1 MSRYSYLFLLI
12 FFTTPLFSNFE
23 KVGVIDELEGNVTI
37 NSAQMG
43 LIPGTAIAGRLL
55 YDGDIIHT
63 GENGKIKLSLIGSDH
78 HITIFGSAELQING
92 GEASSQ
98 LELNYGNIFT
108 QFSNDPNTNC
118 SIITNSSRIY
128 QKEGEL
134 WISRNFTNEDH
145 IFTIMG
151 TAQVFN
157 SITGVEMNMEMGE
170 MIISNLDSLGD
181 IKDFTVEML
190 PPEIFKQYQMNRE
203 EEKEDIVFTVMNYF
217 SEDSLIISTF
227 QSAEE
232 KQRRFNFAL
241 EADVVSLEKNSYTK
255 ASLLPMYNGDRL
267 QFGYNLAG
275 FIGMSDSA
283 ANLNSF
289 STLSQILAPMIFQY
303 QSKNGDYNL
312 KLGHIKNLTFGY
324 GMLLK
329 RYTNT
334 ISYPI
339 KQDGGMLFYF
349 QSDAGNY
356 TYQLFVSSIGELA
369 NKGGIVGMYGSAV
382 INKIKPLKL
391 GFGIVH
397 DLNQF
402 SSVSDSIWNGVTPRK
417 RSISGYQVDF
427 TYELKSDL
435 RNDTYL
441 FGEFTALNYPNDLR
455 YIRSEPTN
463 GDTTKQ
469 GFERKSSF
477 GFLGPGIWWKIGHHR
492 DIKIAFTYSSSLHIA
507 PFFGET
513 YNLERVHYVP
523 KTILDTLEN
532 YKLYST
538 DDKWNEMIT
547 KNHID
552 SDSTAYYLPKDVNA
566 LLDPSRNVYNKI
578 GLYAEYHYKFR
589 SFYEYSFDISLFQET
604 GSENP
609 TTYYTLGMN
618 FIIHEGLIQGISECT
633 LYFNQYFTSEPLNT
647 SAYNENTVFGAR
659 LGIKLLH
666 NVSLRMYLHDVFYD
680 IDLTDSNYKVELIR
694 TTTAEIEFR
703 F

>member
-12 FFTTPLFSNFE
+12 FFTTPLFSNYE
-23 KVGVIDELEGNVTI
+23 KVGVIDELEGNITI
-37 NSAQMG
+37 KPAQMDI
-43 LIPGTAIAGRLL
+43 IPGTAIAGRLL

-118 SIITNSSRIY
+118 SIITHSSRIY

-227 QSAEE
+227 QSVEE

-477 GFLGPGIWWKIGHHR
+477 GILGPGIWWKIGHHR

-507 PFFGET
+507 PVFGET

-523 KTILDTLEN
+523 KTILDTLAN
-532 YKLYST
+532 YELFST

-547 KNHID
+547 EHPID
-552 SDSTAYYLPKDVNA
+552 TISTAYYLPKDVYA
-566 LLDPSRNVYNKI
+566 LLDPTKNVHNKI
-578 GLYAEYHYKFR
+578 GFYAEYKYHFR
-589 SFYEYSFDISLFQET
+589 NFYNYSLDLSIFKET
-604 GSENP
+604 RAVESS
-609 TTYYTLGMN
+609 TTYYSLGLEL
-618 FIIHEGLIQGISECT
+618 FIREGLIQGISEFG
-633 LYFNQYFTSEPLNT
+633 LYFNQYFTSDLFNS
-647 SAYNENTVFGAR
+647 SAYNENMVMGAK
-659 LGIKLLH
+659 LGIKLLQ
-666 NVSLRMYLHDVFYD
+666 NLSLQMHRHDVFYD
-680 IDLTDSNYKVELIR
+680 RNLDGEVNLNSTMGVGLVAK
-694 TTTAEIEFR
+694 F
-703 F
+703 

>member
-12 FFTTPLFSNFE
+12 FATSPLFSNFG
-23 KVGVIDELEGNVTI
+23 KVGVINELEGNVTI

-118 SIITNSSRIY
+118 SIITHSSRIY

-217 SEDSLIISTF
+217 SEDSLIFSTF
-227 QSAEE
+227 HSVEE

-523 KTILDTLEN
+523 KTILDTLAN
-532 YKLYST
+532 YELFST

-547 KNHID
+547 EHPID
-552 SDSTAYYLPKDVNA
+552 TISTAYYLPKDVYA
-566 LLDPSRNVYNKI
+566 LLDPTKNVHNKI
-578 GLYAEYHYKFR
+578 GFSAEYKYHFR
-589 SFYEYSFDISLFQET
+589 NYYNYSFDLSIFKET
-604 GSENP
+604 KAVESS
-609 TTYYTLGMN
+609 TTYYSLGLEL
-618 FIIHEGLIQGISECT
+618 FIQEGLIQGISEIG
-633 LYFNQYFTSEPLNT
+633 LYFNQYFTSDLFNS
-647 SAYNENTVFGAR
+647 SAYNENMVMGAS
-659 LGIKLLH
+659 LGLKLLE
-666 NVSLRMYLHDVFYD
+666 NISLQMYRHDVFYD
-680 IDLTDSNYKVELIR
+680 RNLDGEVNLNSSMGVGLVAK
-694 TTTAEIEFR
+694 F
-703 F
+703 

>member
-12 FFTTPLFSNFE
+12 FFTTPLFSNYE

-37 NSAQMG
+37 NSAQRG
-43 LIPGTAIAGRLL
+43 LIPSIAIAGRLL

-118 SIITNSSRIY
+118 SIITHSSRIY

-227 QSAEE
+227 QSVEE
-232 KQRRFNFAL
+232 KQRRFNSAL
-241 EADVVSLEKNSYTK
+241 KAGVVSIEKNSYTK

-523 KTILDTLEN
+523 KTILDTLAN
-532 YKLYST
+532 YELFST

-547 KNHID
+547 EHPID
-552 SDSTAYYLPKDVNA
+552 TISTAYYLPKDVYA
-566 LLDPSRNVYNKI
+566 LLDPTKNVHNKI
-578 GLYAEYHYKFR
+578 GFSAEYKYHFR
-589 SFYEYSFDISLFQET
+589 NYYNYSFDLSIFKET
-604 GSENP
+604 RAVESS
-609 TTYYTLGMN
+609 TTYYSLGLEL
-618 FIIHEGLIQGISECT
+618 FIQEGLIQGISEFG
-633 LYFNQYFTSEPLNT
+633 LYFNQYFTSDLFNS
-647 SAYNENTVFGAR
+647 SAYNENMVMGAN
-659 LGIKLLH
+659 LGIKLLE
-666 NVSLRMYLHDVFYD
+666 NISLQMYRHDVFYD
-680 IDLTDSNYKVELIR
+680 RNLDGEVNLNSTMGVGLVAK
-694 TTTAEIEFR
+694 F
-703 F
+703 

>member
-12 FFTTPLFSNFE
+12 FFTTPLLSNFE

-118 SIITNSSRIY
+118 SIITHSSRIY

-227 QSAEE
+227 QSVEE

-241 EADVVSLEKNSYTK
+241 EAELVSLEKNSYTK

-369 NKGGIVGMYGSAV
+369 NKGGIVGIYGSAV

-397 DLNQF
+397 DINQF

-417 RSISGYQVDF
+417 RSINGYQVDF

-463 GDTTKQ
+463 GNRTKQ

-523 KTILDTLEN
+523 KTILDTLAN
-532 YKLYST
+532 YELFST

-547 KNHID
+547 EHPID
-552 SDSTAYYLPKDVNA
+552 TISTAYYLPKDVYA
-566 LLDPSRNVYNKI
+566 LLDPTKNVHNKI
-578 GLYAEYHYKFR
+578 GFYAEYKYHFR
-589 SFYEYSFDISLFQET
+589 NFYNYSLDLSIFKET
-604 GSENP
+604 RAVESS
-609 TTYYTLGMN
+609 TTYYSLGLDL
-618 FIIHEGLIQGISECT
+618 FIQEGLIQGISEIG
-633 LYFNQYFTSEPLNT
+633 LYFNQYFTSDLFNS
-647 SAYNENTVFGAR
+647 SAYNENMVMGAK
-659 LGIKLLH
+659 LGIKLLQ
-666 NVSLRMYLHDVFYD
+666 NLSLQMHRHDVFYD
-680 IDLTDSNYKVELIR
+680 RNLDGEVNLNSTMGVGLVAK
-694 TTTAEIEFR
+694 F
-703 F
+703 

>member
-12 FFTTPLFSNFE
+12 FATAPLFSNFE
-23 KVGVIDELEGNVTI
+23 EVGVIDELEGNVTI
-37 NSAQMG
+37 KPAQID
-43 LIPGTAIAGRLL
+43 LIPGVAIAGRSL
-55 YDGDIIHT
+55 YNGDIIHS
-63 GENGKIKLSLIGSDH
+63 GENGKVKFSIRGNDN
-78 HITIFGSAELQING
+78 HITMFGTTELQING
-92 GEASSQ
+92 GEISSQ
-98 LELNYGNIFT
+98 LELNYGKIFT
-108 QFSNDPNTNC
+108 QFSNDPNSSCT
-118 SIITNSSRIY
+118 ITTNSSRIY
-128 QKEGEL
+128 QKEGKL

-145 IFTIMG
+145 IFAIMG
-151 TAQVFN
+151 NAQISN
-157 SITGVEMNMEMGE
+157 SFTNAEIKIEMGE
-170 MIISNLDSLGD
+170 MVISNTDILGSK
-181 IKDFTVEML
+181 IEITEEIL
-190 PPEIFKQYQMNRE
+190 PSEIFMHYQMNN
-203 EEKEDIVFTVMNYF
+203 EEKNEDIIFTVMNYF

-227 QSAEE
+227 QSVEE

-241 EADVVSLEKNSYTK
+241 EAGVVSLEKNSYTK

-283 ANLNSF
+283 TNLNLF
-289 STLSQILAPMIFQY
+289 SNFAQLLAPLTFNY

-356 TYQLFVSSIGELA
+356 TCQLFASSIGELA
-369 NKGGIVGMYGSAV
+369 NKGGIVGLYGSAV

-391 GFGIVH
+391 GFGIVK

-417 RSISGYQVDF
+417 RSINGYQVDF

-441 FGEFTALNYPNDLR
+441 FGEFTALNYPKDLR
-455 YIRSEPTN
+455 YIRSEPAN

-477 GFLGPGIWWKIGHHR
+477 GILGPGIWWKIGNHR
-492 DIKIAFTYSSSLHIA
+492 DIKIAFTYSSSLHIV

-523 KTILDTLEN
+523 KTVLDTLEN
-532 YKLYST
+532 YEFYSK

-547 KNHID
+547 ENHID
-552 SDSTAYYLPKDVNA
+552 SNYTAFFLPKDVYA
-566 LLDPSRNVYNKI
+566 LLDPTKNVHNKTGFTI
-578 GLYAEYHYKFR
+578 
-589 SFYEYSFDISLFQET
+589 EYSHQYRQYYNYSIDLAMFKET
-604 GSENP
+604 GVIESP
-609 TTYYTLGMN
+609 ATYYSLGME
-618 FIIHEGLIQGISECT
+618 FFIHEGLIQGISEFG
-633 LYFNQYFTSEPLNT
+633 LYFNQYFTSELFNSST
-647 SAYNENTVFGAR
+647 YNENMVLGASV
-659 LGIKLLH
+659 GIKLLE
-666 NVSLRMYLHDVFYD
+666 NVSLRMYRHDVFYD
-680 IDLTDSNYKVELIR
+680 RNLDGEVNLNSTMGVGLVAK
-694 TTTAEIEFR
+694 F
-703 F
+703 

>member
-1 MSRYSYLFLLI
+1 
-12 FFTTPLFSNFE
+12 
-23 KVGVIDELEGNVTI
+23 
-37 NSAQMG
+37 
-43 LIPGTAIAGRLL
+43 
-55 YDGDIIHT
+55 
-63 GENGKIKLSLIGSDH
+63 
-78 HITIFGSAELQING
+78 
-92 GEASSQ
+92 
-98 LELNYGNIFT
+98 
-108 QFSNDPNTNC
+108 
-118 SIITNSSRIY
+118 
-128 QKEGEL
+128 
-134 WISRNFTNEDH
+134 
-145 IFTIMG
+145 MG

-190 PPEIFKQYQMNRE
+190 PPEIFKQYQMNHE

-227 QSAEE
+227 QSVEE

-241 EADVVSLEKNSYTK
+241 KAGVVSIEKNSYTK

-369 NKGGIVGMYGSAV
+369 NKGEIVGMYGSAV
-382 INKIKPLKL
+382 INIIKPLKL

-402 SSVSDSIWNGVTPRK
+402 SSVSDSIWNGITPRK

-523 KTILDTLEN
+523 KTILDTLAN
-532 YKLYST
+532 YELFST

-547 KNHID
+547 EHPID
-552 SDSTAYYLPKDVNA
+552 VISTAYYLSKDVYA
-566 LLDPSRNVYNKI
+566 LLDPTKNVHNKI
-578 GLYAEYHYKFR
+578 GFSAEYKYHFR
-589 SFYEYSFDISLFQET
+589 NYYNYSFDLSIFKET
-604 GSENP
+604 RAVESS
-609 TTYYTLGMN
+609 TTYYSLGLEL
-618 FIIHEGLIQGISECT
+618 FIQEGLIQGISEFG
-633 LYFNQYFTSEPLNT
+633 LYFNQYFTSDLFNS
-647 SAYNENTVFGAR
+647 SAYNENMVMGAS
-659 LGIKLLH
+659 LGIKLLE
-666 NVSLRMYLHDVFYD
+666 NISLQMYRHDVFYD
-680 IDLTDSNYKVELIR
+680 RNLDGEVNLNSTMGVGLVAKY
-694 TTTAEIEFR
+694 
-703 F
+703 

>member
-12 FFTTPLFSNFE
+12 FFITPLFSNFE

-43 LIPGTAIAGRLL
+43 LIPGIAIAGRLL

-118 SIITNSSRIY
+118 SIITHSSRIY

-227 QSAEE
+227 QSVEE

-241 EADVVSLEKNSYTK
+241 KAGVVSIEKDLYTK
-255 ASLLPMYNGDRL
+255 ASMLPMYNGDRL

-477 GFLGPGIWWKIGHHR
+477 GILGPGIWWKIGHHR

-523 KTILDTLEN
+523 KTILDTLAN
-532 YKLYST
+532 YELFST

-547 KNHID
+547 EHPID
-552 SDSTAYYLPKDVNA
+552 TISTAYYLPKDVYA
-566 LLDPSRNVYNKI
+566 LLDPTKNVHNKI
-578 GLYAEYHYKFR
+578 GFSAEYKYHFR
-589 SFYEYSFDISLFQET
+589 NFYNYSLDLSIFKET
-604 GSENP
+604 RAVESSA
-609 TTYYTLGMN
+609 TYYSLGLEL
-618 FIIHEGLIQGISECT
+618 FIQEGLIQGISEFG
-633 LYFNQYFTSEPLNT
+633 LYFNQYFTSDLFNS
-647 SAYNENTVFGAR
+647 SAYNENMVMGAK
-659 LGIKLLH
+659 LGIKLLQ
-666 NVSLRMYLHDVFYD
+666 NLSLQMHRHDVFYD
-680 IDLTDSNYKVELIR
+680 RNLDGEVNLNSTMGVGLVAK
-694 TTTAEIEFR
+694 F
-703 F
+703 

>member
-12 FFTTPLFSNFE
+12 FFTTSLFSNFE
-23 KVGVIDELEGNVTI
+23 KIGIIDELEGNVTI

-63 GENGKIKLSLIGSDH
+63 GKNGKIKLSLIGSDH

-118 SIITNSSRIY
+118 SIITHSSRIY

-217 SEDSLIISTF
+217 SEDSSIINTF
-227 QSAEE
+227 LSVEE
-232 KQRRFNFAL
+232 KQRRFNFVL
-241 EADVVSLEKNSYTK
+241 EAGVVSIEKNSYTK

-275 FIGMSDSA
+275 FIGLSDSA

-289 STLSQILAPMIFQY
+289 SNLAQLLSPLTFNY
-303 QSKNGDYNL
+303 QSKNRGY
-312 KLGHIKNLTFGY
+312 KLIMGKISNLTFGY

-334 ISYPI
+334 VSYPI
-339 KQDGGMLFYF
+339 KQDGGLVFDYK
-349 QSDAGNY
+349 SGAENY
-356 TYQLFVSSIGELA
+356 TFQLFTSGFGELA
-369 NKGGIVGMYGSAV
+369 NGGGLVGMYGSGA
-382 INKIKPLKL
+382 KL
-391 GFGIVH
+391 PYRFGVGIVY

-402 SSVSDSIWNGVTPRK
+402 ASVPDSTWNGITPRK
-417 RSISGYQVDF
+417 RSISGYQFDF

-455 YIRSEPTN
+455 YIRSEPIE
-463 GDTTKQ
+463 GDTLDTKQ
-469 GFERKSSF
+469 GFERQSSF
-477 GFLGPGIWWKIGHHR
+477 GVLGPGIWWKIGHHR
-492 DIKIAFTYSSSLHIA
+492 DFKIAFTYSSSLHIA

-513 YNLERVHYVP
+513 YNLERIHYVP
-523 KTILDTLEN
+523 ANVLDTLDT
-532 YKLYST
+532 YKLYSI
-538 DDKWNEMIT
+538 DKKWNTMIT
-547 KNHID
+547 ENHID
-552 SDSTAYYLPKDVNA
+552 SDSTAYYLPKDVYA
-566 LLDPSRNVYNKI
+566 LLDPTKNVHNKM
-578 GLYAEYHYKFR
+578 GFFAEYNYHFR
-589 SFYEYSFDISLFQET
+589 NYYHYSFDISMLKEI
-604 GSENP
+604 GGNDSP
-609 TTYYTLGMN
+609 TTFYTLGMEI
-618 FIIHEGLIQGISECT
+618 FIHEGLIKGISEFG
-633 LYFNQYFTSEPLNT
+633 LYFNQYFTAELFNT
-647 SAYNENTVFGAR
+647 STYNENMV
-659 LGIKLLH
+659 LGVTLSVKLLE
-666 NVSLRMYLHDVFYD
+666 NVSLRMYRHDVFYD
-680 IDLTDSNYKVELIR
+680 RNLDGEVNLNSTMGVGLVAK
-694 TTTAEIEFR
+694 F
-703 F
+703 

>member
-12 FFTTPLFSNFE
+12 FFTTPLFSNYE
-23 KVGVIDELEGNVTI
+23 KVGVIDELEGNMTI
-37 NSAQMG
+37 KPAQMDI
-43 LIPGTAIAGRLL
+43 IPGTAIAGRLL

-118 SIITNSSRIY
+118 SIITHSSRIY

-227 QSAEE
+227 QSVEE

-241 EADVVSLEKNSYTK
+241 KAGVVSIEKNSYTK

-477 GFLGPGIWWKIGHHR
+477 GILGPGIWWKIGHHR

-523 KTILDTLEN
+523 KTILDTLAN
-532 YKLYST
+532 YELFST

-547 KNHID
+547 EHPID
-552 SDSTAYYLPKDVNA
+552 TISTAYYLPKDVYA
-566 LLDPSRNVYNKI
+566 LLDPTKNVHNKI
-578 GLYAEYHYKFR
+578 GFSAEYKYHFR
-589 SFYEYSFDISLFQET
+589 NFYNYSLDLSIFKET
-604 GSENP
+604 RAVESSA
-609 TTYYTLGMN
+609 TYYSLGLEL
-618 FIIHEGLIQGISECT
+618 FIQEGLIQGISEIG
-633 LYFNQYFTSEPLNT
+633 LYFNQYFTSDLFNS
-647 SAYNENTVFGAR
+647 SAYNENMVMGAS
-659 LGIKLLH
+659 LGIKLLE
-666 NVSLRMYLHDVFYD
+666 NISLQMYRHDVFYD
-680 IDLTDSNYKVELIR
+680 RNLDGEVNLNSTMGVGLVAK
-694 TTTAEIEFR
+694 F
-703 F
+703 

>member
-12 FFTTPLFSNFE
+12 FATSPLFSNYE

-37 NSAQMG
+37 KPAQMDI
-43 LIPGTAIAGRLL
+43 IPGTAIAGRLL

-118 SIITNSSRIY
+118 SIITHSSRIY

-227 QSAEE
+227 QSVEE

-241 EADVVSLEKNSYTK
+241 KAGVVSIEKNSYTK

-382 INKIKPLKL
+382 INTIKPLKL

-513 YNLERVHYVP
+513 YNLERVHYLPDNVLNTQD
-523 KTILDTLEN
+523 KYE
-532 YKLYST
+532 LYSK
-538 DDKWNEMIT
+538 DEKWNAMIT
-547 KNHID
+547 EHPID
-552 SDSTAYYLPKDVNA
+552 TIFTAYYLPKDVYA
-566 LLDPSRNVYNKI
+566 LLDPTKNVHNKI
-578 GLYAEYHYKFR
+578 GFSAEYKYNFR
-589 SFYEYSFDISLFQET
+589 NFYNYSLDLSIFKET
-604 GSENP
+604 RANESSA
-609 TTYYTLGMN
+609 TYYSLGLEL
-618 FIIHEGLIQGISECT
+618 FIQEGLIQGISEFG
-633 LYFNQYFTSEPLNT
+633 LYFNQYFTSDLFNS
-647 SAYNENTVFGAR
+647 SAYNENMVMGAK
-659 LGIKLLH
+659 LGIKLLQ
-666 NVSLRMYLHDVFYD
+666 NVSLQMHRHDVFYD
-680 IDLTDSNYKVELIR
+680 RNLDGEVNLNSTMGVGLVAK
-694 TTTAEIEFR
+694 F
-703 F
+703 

>member
-1 MSRYSYLFLLI
+1 MSRYLYLFLLI
-12 FFTTPLFSNFE
+12 FFTTPLFSNYE
-23 KVGVIDELEGNVTI
+23 KVGVIDELEGNMTI
-37 NSAQMG
+37 KPAQMDI
-43 LIPGTAIAGRLL
+43 IPGTAIAGRLL

-118 SIITNSSRIY
+118 SIITHSSRIY

-170 MIISNLDSLGD
+170 MIISNLDSLGG

-227 QSAEE
+227 QSVEE

-241 EADVVSLEKNSYTK
+241 KAGMVSLEKNSYTK

-477 GFLGPGIWWKIGHHR
+477 GILGPGIWWKIGHHR

-523 KTILDTLEN
+523 KTILDTLAN
-532 YKLYST
+532 YELFST

-547 KNHID
+547 EHPID
-552 SDSTAYYLPKDVNA
+552 AMAYYLPKDVYA
-566 LLDPSRNVYNKI
+566 LLDPTKNVHNKI
-578 GLYAEYHYKFR
+578 GFYAEYKYHFR
-589 SFYEYSFDISLFQET
+589 NYYNYSFDLSIFKET
-604 GSENP
+604 RAVESS
-609 TTYYTLGMN
+609 TTYYSLGLEL
-618 FIIHEGLIQGISECT
+618 FIQEGLIQGISEFG
-633 LYFNQYFTSEPLNT
+633 LYFNQYFTSDLFNS
-647 SAYNENTVFGAR
+647 SAYNENMVLGAK
-659 LGIKLLH
+659 LGIKLLQ
-666 NVSLRMYLHDVFYD
+666 NVSLQMYRHDVFYD
-680 IDLTDSNYKVELIR
+680 RNLDGEVNLNSTMGVGLGAK
-694 TTTAEIEFR
+694 F
-703 F
+703 

>member
-12 FFTTPLFSNFE
+12 YFTTPLFPNFE

-37 NSAQMG
+37 KPAQMDI
-43 LIPGTAIAGRLL
+43 IPGTAIAGRLL

-118 SIITNSSRIY
+118 SIITHSSRIY

-227 QSAEE
+227 QSVEE

-241 EADVVSLEKNSYTK
+241 KAGVVSIEKDSYTK

-402 SSVSDSIWNGVTPRK
+402 SSVSDSIWNGITPRK

-427 TYELKSDL
+427 TYELKSDM

-477 GFLGPGIWWKIGHHR
+477 GILGPGIWWKIGHHR

-523 KTILDTLEN
+523 KTILDTLAN
-532 YKLYST
+532 YELFST
-538 DDKWNEMIT
+538 DYKWNEMIT
-547 KNHID
+547 EHPID
-552 SDSTAYYLPKDVNA
+552 AISTAYYLPKDVYA
-566 LLDPSRNVYNKI
+566 LLDPTKNVHNKI
-578 GLYAEYHYKFR
+578 GFYAEYKYHFR
-589 SFYEYSFDISLFQET
+589 NFYNYSLDLSIFKET
-604 GSENP
+604 RAVESS
-609 TTYYTLGMN
+609 TTYYSLGLEL
-618 FIIHEGLIQGISECT
+618 FIQEGLIQGISEIG
-633 LYFNQYFTSEPLNT
+633 LYFNQYFTSDLFNT
-647 SAYNENTVFGAR
+647 SNYSENMVLGAKLR
-659 LGIKLLH
+659 IKLLQ
-666 NVSLRMYLHDVFYD
+666 NVSLQMYRHDVFYD
-680 IDLTDSNYKVELIR
+680 RNLDGEVNLNSTIGVGLVAK
-694 TTTAEIEFR
+694 F
-703 F
+703 

>member
-1 MSRYSYLFLLI
+1 MCRYSYLFLLI
-12 FFTTPLFSNFE
+12 IFTTPLFSNYE

-118 SIITNSSRIY
+118 SIITHSSRIY

-190 PPEIFKQYQMNRE
+190 PPEIFNQYQMNRE

-227 QSAEE
+227 QSVEE

-241 EADVVSLEKNSYTK
+241 TAGVVSIEKNSYTK

-382 INKIKPLKL
+382 ISKIKPLKL

-455 YIRSEPTN
+455 YIRSEATN

-477 GFLGPGIWWKIGHHR
+477 GILGPGIWWKIGHHR

-523 KTILDTLEN
+523 KTILDTLAN
-532 YKLYST
+532 YELFST

-547 KNHID
+547 EHPID
-552 SDSTAYYLPKDVNA
+552 TIFTAYYLPKDVYA
-566 LLDPSRNVYNKI
+566 LLDPTKNVHNKI
-578 GLYAEYHYKFR
+578 GFSAEYKYHFR
-589 SFYEYSFDISLFQET
+589 NYYNYSFDLSIFKET
-604 GSENP
+604 RAVESS
-609 TTYYTLGMN
+609 TTYYSLGLEL
-618 FIIHEGLIQGISECT
+618 FIQEGLIQGISEFG
-633 LYFNQYFTSEPLNT
+633 LYFNQYFTSDLFNS
-647 SAYNENTVFGAR
+647 SAYNENMVMGVK
-659 LGIKLLH
+659 LGIKLLQ
-666 NVSLRMYLHDVFYD
+666 NVSLQMHRHDVFYD
-680 IDLTDSNYKVELIR
+680 RNLDGEVNLNSTIGVGLVAK
-694 TTTAEIEFR
+694 F
-703 F
+703 

>member
-227 QSAEE
+227 QSVEE

-241 EADVVSLEKNSYTK
+241 KAGVVSIEKNSYTK

-417 RSISGYQVDF
+417 RSINGYQVDF

-477 GFLGPGIWWKIGHHR
+477 GILGPGIWWKIGHHR

-523 KTILDTLEN
+523 KTILDTLAN
-532 YKLYST
+532 YELFST

-547 KNHID
+547 EHPID
-552 SDSTAYYLPKDVNA
+552 AISTAYYLPKDVYA
-566 LLDPSRNVYNKI
+566 LLDPTKNVHNKI
-578 GLYAEYHYKFR
+578 GFYAEYKYHFR
-589 SFYEYSFDISLFQET
+589 NFYNYSLDLSIFKET
-604 GSENP
+604 RAVESSA
-609 TTYYTLGMN
+609 TYYSLGLELV
-618 FIIHEGLIQGISECT
+618 IQEGLIQGISEFG
-633 LYFNQYFTSEPLNT
+633 LYFNQYFTSDLFNS
-647 SAYNENTVFGAR
+647 SAYNENMVMGAK
-659 LGIKLLH
+659 LGIKLLQ
-666 NVSLRMYLHDVFYD
+666 NLSLQMHRHDVFYD
-680 IDLTDSNYKVELIR
+680 RNLDGEVNLNSTMGVGLVAK
-694 TTTAEIEFR
+694 F
-703 F
+703 

>member
-12 FFTTPLFSNFE
+12 FFTTPLFSNYE
-23 KVGVIDELEGNVTI
+23 KVGVIDELEGNMTI
-37 NSAQMG
+37 KPAQMG

-118 SIITNSSRIY
+118 SIITHSSRIY

-227 QSAEE
+227 QSVEE

-241 EADVVSLEKNSYTK
+241 KAGVVSIEKNSYTK

-356 TYQLFVSSIGELA
+356 TYQLFTASFGELA
-369 NKGGIVGMYGSAV
+369 NSGGLIGIYGTAV

-391 GFGIVH
+391 GFGIIH

-455 YIRSEPTN
+455 YIRSEPAN
-463 GDTTKQ
+463 GDTTEQ
-469 GFERKSSF
+469 GFERQSSF
-477 GFLGPGIWWKIGHHR
+477 GILGPGIWWKIGHHR
-492 DIKIAFTYSSSLHIA
+492 DIKIAFNYSSSLHIA

-523 KTILDTLEN
+523 SSIIENIDTTYSYYTIEE
-532 YKLYST
+532 
-538 DDKWNEMIT
+538 WNSMI
-547 KNHID
+547 KDNHID
-552 SDSTAYYLPKDVNA
+552 EDSTAYYLPKDVYA
-566 LLDPSRNVYNKI
+566 LLDPTKNTHNKI
-578 GLYAEYHYKFR
+578 GFSAEYSYHYR
-589 SFYEYSFDISLFQET
+589 NYYHYSFDISMLKET
-604 GSENP
+604 GTAESP
-609 TTYYTLGMN
+609 VTYYTLGMDISIN
-618 FIIHEGLIQGISECT
+618 EGLIQGISEFG
-633 LYFNQYFTSEPLNT
+633 LYFNQYFTSDFMD
-647 SAYNENTVFGAR
+647 NENKVFGAR
-659 LGIKLLH
+659 LGIKILQ
-666 NVSLRMYLHDVFYD
+666 NVSLRMYRHDVFYD
-680 IDLTDSNYKVELIR
+680 RNLDGNVDLNSTMGAGVMVK
-694 TTTAEIEFR
+694 F
-703 F
+703 

>member
-12 FFTTPLFSNFE
+12 FFTTPLFSNYE

-37 NSAQMG
+37 KPDQIDI
-43 LIPGTAIAGRLL
+43 IPGIAIAGRLL

-63 GENGKIKLSLIGSDH
+63 GENGKIKLSLIRSDH

-118 SIITNSSRIY
+118 SIITHSSRIY

-227 QSAEE
+227 QSVEE

-241 EADVVSLEKNSYTK
+241 KAGVVSIEKNSYTK

-349 QSDAGNY
+349 QSHAGNY

-492 DIKIAFTYSSSLHIA
+492 DIKIAFTYSSSLHMA

-523 KTILDTLEN
+523 KTILDTLAN
-532 YKLYST
+532 YELFST

-547 KNHID
+547 EHPID
-552 SDSTAYYLPKDVNA
+552 TMAYYLPKDVYT
-566 LLDPSRNVYNKI
+566 LLDPTKNVHNKI
-578 GLYAEYHYKFR
+578 GFSAEYKYHFR
-589 SFYEYSFDISLFQET
+589 NFFNYSLDLSIFKET
-604 GSENP
+604 RAVESS
-609 TTYYTLGMN
+609 TTYYSLGLEL
-618 FIIHEGLIQGISECT
+618 FIQEGLIQGISEIG
-633 LYFNQYFTSEPLNT
+633 LYFNQYFTSDLFNS
-647 SAYNENTVFGAR
+647 SAYNENMVMGAS
-659 LGIKLLH
+659 LGIKLLE
-666 NVSLRMYLHDVFYD
+666 NISLQMYCHDVFYD
-680 IDLTDSNYKVELIR
+680 RNLNGEVNLNSTMGMGLGAK
-694 TTTAEIEFR
+694 F
-703 F
+703 

>member
-118 SIITNSSRIY
+118 SIITHSSRIY

-227 QSAEE
+227 QSVEE

-513 YNLERVHYVP
+513 YNLERIHYLPDNVLNTQD
-523 KTILDTLEN
+523 KYE
-532 YKLYST
+532 LYSK
-538 DDKWNEMIT
+538 DEKWNGMIT
-547 KNHID
+547 ENHID
-552 SDSTAYYLPKDVNA
+552 SDSTAYYLPKDVYA
-566 LLDPSRNVYNKI
+566 LLDPTRNAHNKM
-578 GLYAEYHYKFR
+578 GFSAEYSYHYR
-589 SFYEYSFDISLFQET
+589 NYYNYSIDISMLEEI
-604 GSENP
+604 GAAESP
-609 TTYYTLGMN
+609 ATYYSVGMEF
-618 FIIHEGLIQGISECT
+618 FIREGLIQGISEFG
-633 LYFNQYFTSEPLNT
+633 LYFNQYFTSDLFNS
-647 SAYNENTVFGAR
+647 SAYNENMVMGAK
-659 LGIKLLH
+659 LGIKLLQ
-666 NVSLRMYLHDVFYD
+666 NLSLQMHRHDVFYD
-680 IDLTDSNYKVELIR
+680 RNLDGEVNLNSTMGVGLVAK
-694 TTTAEIEFR
+694 F
-703 F
+703 

>member
-43 LIPGTAIAGRLL
+43 IIPGIAIAGRLL

-118 SIITNSSRIY
+118 SIITHSSHINQRG
-128 QKEGEL
+128 GEL

-145 IFTIMG
+145 VFAIMG
-151 TAQVFN
+151 NANVFN

-227 QSAEE
+227 QSVEE

-241 EADVVSLEKNSYTK
+241 KAGVVSIEKNSYTK

-463 GDTTKQ
+463 GDITKQ

-477 GFLGPGIWWKIGHHR
+477 GFLWPGIWWKIGHHR

-523 KTILDTLEN
+523 KTILDTLAN
-532 YKLYST
+532 YELFST

-547 KNHID
+547 EHPID
-552 SDSTAYYLPKDVNA
+552 VISTAYYLPKDVYA
-566 LLDPSRNVYNKI
+566 LLDPTKNVHNKI
-578 GLYAEYHYKFR
+578 GFSAEYKYHYR
-589 SFYEYSFDISLFQET
+589 NFYNYSLDLSIFKET
-604 GSENP
+604 RAVESSA
-609 TTYYTLGMN
+609 TYYSLGLEL
-618 FIIHEGLIQGISECT
+618 FIQEGLIQGISEFG
-633 LYFNQYFTSEPLNT
+633 LYFNQYFTSDLFNS
-647 SAYNENTVFGAR
+647 SAYNENMVMGAK
-659 LGIKLLH
+659 LGIKLLQ
-666 NVSLRMYLHDVFYD
+666 NLSLQMHRHDVFYD
-680 IDLTDSNYKVELIR
+680 RNLDGEVNLNSTMGVGLVAK
-694 TTTAEIEFR
+694 F
-703 F
+703 